1 MDDYFN
7 YVDHNAIKLAELAT
21 EIGDYSCAI
30 ENYSK
35 ALERLHNYQGDRTG
49 PIMMA
54 SRFIQQIKELN
65 GKISFSKEILKY
77 DSWKLSK
84 STFIKGNQCIKYLY
98 LDKFKKTER
107 TPFSKE
113 KEDLFKLGHS
123 FEALVRE
130 TEFPDG
136 INIKDKVGH
145 FAYFNS
151 YTAHLL
157 NQAQKQIIYE
167 ASIIENDVLVMCD
180 ILIKQENGYI
190 DIYEIKNNTALK
202 DVFKTDLALQYAIC
216 KKRFNDKL
224 NSFNII
230 LRNDYESSNWKIIDL
245 SSDLEKQ
252 TSEVYLKIEALK
264 SVFKNDEPHID
275 MDVHCYNPYQCEFIE
290 YCQKKMLK

>member
-7 YVDHNAIKLAELAT
+7 YIDHNSIKLAELAT

-30 ENYSK
+30 EHYSK
-35 ALERLHNYQGDRTG
+35 AIDRLHSYQGDRTA
-49 PIMMA
+49 PIAMA

-65 GKISFSKEILKY
+65 SKISFGKEILKY

-84 STFIKGNQCIKYLY
+84 TAFIKGNQCIKYLY

-113 KEDLFKLGHS
+113 KENLFKEGHS
-123 FEALVRE
+123 FEAWVRE

-145 FAYFNS
+145 FAYFNA
-151 YTAHLL
+151 YTNYLI

-167 ASIIENDVLVMCD
+167 ASIIENEVLVMCD
-180 ILIKQENGYI
+180 ILIKQENGQI
-190 DIYEIKNNTALK
+190 DIYEIKNNTAIK

-230 LRNDYESSNWKIIDL
+230 LRNDYESRNWKIIDL

-252 TSEVYLKIEALK
+252 TAEVNLKIEALK
-264 SVFKNDEPHID
+264 SVLKKDEPQID
-275 MDVHCYNPYQCEFIE
+275 MGLHCYNPYQCEFIE
-290 YCQKKMLK
+290 YCQKKC